1 MFTTLKRLLEDKY
14 TKISATAFA
23 GALRIALLYGVF
35 ASLWII
41 YSDRLLVMIAG
52 DDIARLAMMQ
62 TWKGLF
68 FVSITMLLVFC
79 LVKQLLNAKNRLIT
93 QIRDKQQRVDL
104 ILNAA
109 PSGIQECSVTGVIGY
124 ANETHHQLL
133 GYPPGSLVGREVWDF
148 IADQD
153 GLHALR
159 AKFKLAIAEQ
169 PIPRPFEVDIRN
181 QQGERLTVGLTWDY
195 TRDQQGAVSGFI
207 CVVSDVTER
216 KHQEEKILELALYDS
231 LTKLPNRFLSLDR
244 INQLVL
250 ETGRR
255 EQVIAVLFL
264 DLDNFKKVNDSF
276 GHEAGDKL
284 LVEVAN
290 RLQQCLREA
299 DTVGRLGG
307 DEFIILLSGL
317 RQYTDVTHIVETV
330 LNAIREPFV
339 VEGCELQLSASI
351 GIALYPD
358 DADSAS
364 ELLRN
369 ADMAMFH
376 AKQAGKNNF
385 VYFTAEMNDQAARRM
400 LIEQHL
406 QNALEK
412 NELHLQFQPQV
423 DLTNNRMIGAEAL
436 LRWQSRSLGSVLPD
450 EFIQVAEQ
458 TGLIIEIGRFVIDN
472 ALMHAAKFQQIKPEF
487 RLALNL
493 SPSQFRDRG
502 LTGFIKSCIE
512 RYQLAPGTLEFEL
525 TEGVLLTASTEVI
538 GLLKEL
544 SQIGV
549 RIAMDDFG
557 TGYSSLSYLRRYPFS
572 VLKIDRSFIADMTW
586 DKADLELVNAIV
598 AMAHSLGLQVIA
610 EGVESR
616 SQLRQLRQIGC
627 DAAQG
632 YLFSKAV
639 DAEKLS
645 KLMVQAEMMLTEV

>member
-1 MFTTLKRLLEDKY
+1 MSATLKRLLKDKY
-14 TKISATAFA
+14 TKVGVSAFV
-23 GALRIALLYGVF
+23 GAMRIALLYGVF
-35 ASLWII
+35 ATIWII
-41 YSDRLLVMIAG
+41 YSDRFLVMVAG
-52 DDIARLAMMQ
+52 DDVAMLATMQ
-62 TWKGLF
+62 TWKGLL
-68 FVSITMLLVFC
+68 FVSITILLVFC
-79 LVKQLLNAKNRLIT
+79 LVNQLLNAKNRLIS
-93 QIRDKQQRVDL
+93 QLRDKQQRLDL
-104 ILNAA
+104 TLNAA
-109 PSGIQECSVTGVIGY
+109 PSGIQECSVTGVISY
-124 ANETHHQLL
+124 ANETYHQLL
-133 GYPPGSLVGREVWDF
+133 SYPPNSLVGREVWDF

-169 PIPRPFEVDIRN
+169 PIPCPFEAKIRN
-181 QQGERLTVGLTWDY
+181 QRGERLTVYLTWDY
-195 TRDQQGAVSGFI
+195 MRDQQGAVTGFI

-216 KHQEEKILELALYDS
+216 KQQEEKILELALYDS

-255 EQVIAVLFL
+255 DQVIAVLFL

-290 RLQQCLREA
+290 RLQHCIREA

-317 RQYTDVTHIVETV
+317 RKTTDVTHVVETV
-330 LNAIREPFV
+330 LNAIREPFL
-339 VEGCELQLSASI
+339 VEGCEIQLSASI

-358 DADSAS
+358 DAGSAS
-364 ELLRN
+364 ELIRN

-376 AKQAGKNNF
+376 AKQAGKNKF
-385 VYFTAEMNDQAARRM
+385 VYFTTEMNEQAARRM
-400 LIEQHL
+400 QIEQHL
-406 QNALEK
+406 QSALEK

-423 DLTNNRMIGAEAL
+423 DLTNNRIIGAEAL
-436 LRWQSRSLGSVLPD
+436 LRWQSRSLGYVLPD

-458 TGLIIEIGRFVIDN
+458 TGLIIEIGRYVIDN
-472 ALMHAAKFQQIKPEF
+472 ALMHAAKFQQIDPEF

-502 LTGFIKSCIE
+502 LTSYINSCIK
-512 RYQLAPGTLEFEL
+512 RYQLAPGTLEFEI
-525 TEGVLLTASTEVI
+525 TEGVLLSASTEVI
-538 GLLKEL
+538 CLLEEL

-557 TGYSSLSYLRRYPFS
+557 TGYSSLSYLRSYQFS
-572 VLKIDRSFIADMTW
+572 ALKIDRSFIADMTW

-598 AMAHSLGLQVIA
+598 AMAHSLGLQVVA
-610 EGVESR
+610 EGVETR
-616 SQLRQLRQIGC
+616 SQLRKLRQLGC

-632 YLFSKAV
+632 FLFSKAIN
-639 DAEKLS
+639 AEKLVTLLS
-645 KLMVQAEMMLTEV
+645 ESELSLTDI